1 MQPLPSPQE
10 SPLPYAIMVVG
21 LAFVLIL
28 LFIVV
33 RRRLQPAGRNV
44 VPASRAP
51 AEATM
56 VFQVERSPGKR
67 PATSQVL
74 QVPDDGGAYMIPLL
88 DEAGTPGTPIPI
100 REQSLYIGRDGS
112 RAQIVFTD
120 SSVSRLHARLVEES
134 DGVYM
139 LHDEGS
145 ASGTFVND
153 ERVDLTPRQLN
164 SGDLIEFGRQKVVFH
179 APEAIR
185 SD

>member
-10 SPLPYAIMVVG
+10 APLPYGIMILG
-21 LAFVLIL
+21 LALVVIL
-28 LFIVV
+28 LFYVV
-33 RRRLQPAGRNV
+33 RRRLQPAGRNAAPV
-44 VPASRAP
+44 QSVP

-67 PATSQVL
+67 PAAPQAL
-74 QVPDDGGAYMIPLL
+74 RVPDDGGTYVIPLL
-88 DEAGTPGTPIPI
+88 DEDGTPGTPIPI
-100 REQSLYIGRDGS
+100 REPSLYIGRDAS

-120 SSVSRLHARLVEES
+120 ASVSRLHARLVEES
-134 DGVYM
+134 EGVYM

-179 APEAIR
+179 APEAFR